1 MNGLVKRSVTLAGHR
16 TSIALEAEFWAA
28 LAACAEARRVPLAA
42 LVAEIDAQRG
52 SERGFERG
60 LASALRVF
68 VLQNFSRR

>member
-1 MNGLVKRSVTLAGHR
+1 MSGLVKRSVTLAGHR

-28 LAACAEARRVPLAA
+28 LAACAEVRGMPLAA

-52 SERGFERG
+52 GDQG

-68 VLQNFSRR
+68 VLQNYVRR